1 MDKKVDVKKLQF
13 GSKIDSSTSKREDLH
28 TVKEIISSEKI
39 ILDNGLVVCL
49 LGVREIPKYREQAI
63 EFLKVKFKKHK
74 VFLKYDT
81 LKYNDNNE
89 LMCYIYL
96 DNKTFVNN
104 HLIRTGF
111 VAVDERFDYS
121 CKQKFLKS
129 LPA

>member
-1 MDKKVDVKKLQF
+1 MKKLQF

-74 VFLKYDT
+74 NFYHYVNIT
-81 LKYNDNNE
+81 LKANPSPNGNGFAFNLFGEEHPHMCE
-89 LMCYIYL
+89 LIGKEEEAFSASSISFSTCS
-96 DNKTFVNN
+96 T
-104 HLIRTGF
+104 
-111 VAVDERFDYS
+111 
-121 CKQKFLKS
+121 
-129 LPA
+129 